1 MNRINTGVY
10 PFEESFI
17 SILKYKELFSRYKF
31 CQLINHN
38 GDILS
43 EEEIKEKSTYARES
57 KIDWNDLDNN
67 SHLDILLVN
76 KGVEKL
82 ESDIVLKVIEKYC
95 KNGINILLM
104 GVQGVIREQLREICA
119 QYNVSC
125 KTENEIQHTNN
136 LIDYRNLKYSLTQ
149 QVIET
154 PIVSVAGVVPVT
166 QKYQIQL
173 NLLSNF
179 SRDGY
184 KVTLIGTGCM
194 NELINAYSV
203 DNVLFCRN
211 LPEIHKIY
219 FFNSFLKEIEKRD
232 KPDVII
238 IGIEDSL
245 LPLSEK
251 HPFNYGIYA
260 SELYSAFSP
269 DISVIALM
277 NGIYNDDFFREFGK
291 LCKFKYNFEASAYF
305 VSRYVPLSSS
315 MYSEKLSYA
324 YANIMQNVSNKYTVF
339 SNDDIEQKNIY
350 NFVLKKLQ
358 QYGRCEQF

>member
-1 MNRINTGVY
+1 M
-10 PFEESFI
+10 
-17 SILKYKELFSRYKF
+17 
-31 CQLINHN
+31 
-38 GDILS
+38 
-43 EEEIKEKSTYARES
+43 
-57 KIDWNDLDNN
+57 DN
-67 SHLDILLVN
+67 SSCLDILLVN
-76 KGVEKL
+76 RGVEKL

-95 KNGINILLM
+95 KNGISILLM
-104 GVQGVIREQLREICA
+104 GVRGVIMEQLKKMCV

-125 KTENEIQHTNN
+125 KTESEIQYTNN

-154 PIVSVAGVVPVT
+154 PIVSVAGVVPIT

-179 SRDGY
+179 SKDGY
-184 KVTLIGTGCM
+184 KVTLIGTGFL
-194 NELINAYSV
+194 NELIGAYSV
-203 DNVLFCRN
+203 DNILFCRN

-238 IGIEDSL
+238 IDIEDSL

-251 HPFNYGIYA
+251 HSFNYGIYA

-269 DISVIALM
+269 DISIIALM
-277 NGIYNDDFFREFGK
+277 NGIYNDEFFEEFGK

-315 MYSEKLSYA
+315 MHSEKLSYA
-324 YANIMQNVSNKYTVF
+324 YADVMQNVSNKYIVF
-339 SNDDIEQKNIY
+339 SNDDIEQKKLY
-350 NFVLKKLQ
+350 HFVLKKLQ